1 MPAALE
7 ALRSAVDALDEDVDP
22 KQLRQVIDRL
32 EKKFSEIVFRAHQR
46 GDHVIHGF
54 GSTAGWIAR
63 DCGMTSTSVGDR
75 LCVGE
80 QIASMPKVADALE
93 SGDIG
98 YQATSVI
105 CHLRE
110 KLGEKSGLLDE
121 EQWIHNA
128 RTLSIK
134 ELRYASLFARHVWDP
149 EGFERDDEEDYET
162 RYLHL
167 SEMGR
172 MYRLDALLDPEGGAA
187 LKSALDVL
195 VKRLGPDDRRTAK
208 QRRAD
213 ALVEMVQHAMDNG
226 TLPRRNG
233 VRPHVNVTTTVEA
246 LTGEAGSPA
255 SELEGGMPV
264 SSKTAQR
271 LACSGTL
278 TRVVKAGS
286 VVVDVGR
293 ATRAVSPSQWR
304 ALKAR
309 HAGCGWTGCD
319 RPIGW
324 TNAHHIQFWAK
335 GGPSNASNL
344 LPLCYFHHR
353 LVHEGGWQVIRA
365 GDAVRFIPPD
375 RIQARLARSPGAA
388 AAA

>member
-1 MPAALE
+1 MPDAIE
-7 ALRSAVDALDEDVDP
+7 RLRSAVDALDEEVDP
-22 KQLRQVIDRL
+22 RELRQVIDRL
-32 EKKFSEIVFRAHQR
+32 EKRFSELVYRLHQR
-46 GDHVIHGF
+46 GEHLSNGF
-54 GSTAGWIAR
+54 GSTTGWVAKT
-63 DCGMTSTSVGDR
+63 CGMSPTSVADR

-80 QIASMPKVADALE
+80 QLSAMPKVAAALDAGGI
-93 SGDIG
+93 S
-98 YQATSVI
+98 YQAASVV
-105 CHLRE
+105 CHLRDQ
-110 KLGEKSGLLDE
+110 LGDKSDLLDE
-121 EQWIHNA
+121 DQWIHNA
-128 RTLSIK
+128 HTLSIK
-134 ELRYASLFARHVWDP
+134 DLRCASLFARHVWDP
-149 EGFERDDEEDYET
+149 EGFERDHEEDYDQ

-167 SEMGR
+167 SQIGA
-172 MYRLDALLDPEGGAA
+172 MYRLDAMLDPEGGAA

-195 VKRLGPDDRRTAK
+195 VKRLGPDDRRTPK

-213 ALVEMVQHAMDNG
+213 ALTEVVHHAMDQG

-233 VRPHVNVTTTVEA
+233 VRPHVSVSTTFEA
-246 LTGEAGSPA
+246 LRGDPGAPA
-255 SELEGGMPV
+255 SEVDGGMPV

-278 TRVVKAGS
+278 ARVVRADS

-309 HAGCGWTGCD
+309 HAGCGWSGCD

-324 TNAHHIQFWAK
+324 TSAHHVQFWAN
-335 GGPSNASNL
+335 GGPSNVNNL

-365 GDAVRFIPPD
+365 GEAIRFIPPD
-375 RIQARLARSPGAA
+375 RSLMRLARGPTVGWAA
-388 AAA
+388 

>member
-1 MPAALE
+1 MPE
-7 ALRSAVDALDEDVDP
+7 AMKRLRSAVDALDGEVDP
-22 KQLRQVIDRL
+22 RELRQVIDAL
-32 EKKFSEIVFRAHQR
+32 EKKFSELVYRLHQR
-46 GDHVIHGF
+46 GDHLSNGF
-54 GSTAGWIAR
+54 GTATGWIAR
-63 DCGMTSTSVGDR
+63 TCSMTPASVGDR

-80 QIASMPKVADALE
+80 QLGSMPQVAGALD
-93 SGDIG
+93 SGEIS

-110 KLGEKSGLLDE
+110 RLGQKSEFLDE
-121 EQWIHNA
+121 EQWIGHA
-128 RTLSIK
+128 KALSIK
-134 ELRYASLFARHVWDP
+134 ELRYAALFARHVWDP
-149 EGFERDDEEDYET
+149 EGFEKDTEEDYEQ

-172 MYRLDALLDPEGGAA
+172 MYRLDAMLDPEGGAA

-195 VKRLGPDDRRTAK
+195 VKRVGPDDRRTQR

-213 ALVEMVQHAMDNG
+213 ALTELVHHAMDNG

-233 VRPHVNVTTTVEA
+233 VRPHVSLTTTLEA
-246 LTGEAGSPA
+246 LKGETGAPA
-255 SELEGGMPV
+255 SELAGGVPI

-271 LACSGTL
+271 LACSGTVA
-278 TRVVKAGS
+278 RVVKAGP

-309 HAGCGWTGCD
+309 HAGCAWPGCD

-324 TNAHHIQFWAK
+324 TSPHHIQFWAR
-335 GGPSNASNL
+335 GGESNLRNL
-344 LPLCYFHHR
+344 LPLCHYHHR
-353 LVHEGGWQVIRA
+353 LVHEGGWQVVRA
-365 GDAVRFIPPD
+365 GDSVRFIPPD
-375 RIQARLARSPGAA
+375 RVGWRLARSPDSVIAA
-388 AAA
+388 